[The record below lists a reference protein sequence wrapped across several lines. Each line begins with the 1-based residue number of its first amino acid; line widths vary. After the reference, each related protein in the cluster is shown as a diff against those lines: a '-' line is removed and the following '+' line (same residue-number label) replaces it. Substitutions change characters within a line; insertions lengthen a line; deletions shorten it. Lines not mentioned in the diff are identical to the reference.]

1 MYPMNKLRIEPMDK
15 VKSDQIRRYVLEL
28 ENIIK
33 TKLSDEVILE
43 SQELRKYYLFRQKE
57 LIDLIKEFLKINN

>member
-1 MYPMNKLRIEPMDK
+1 MDK

>member
-1 MYPMNKLRIEPMDK
+1 MSKLRIKPMDK

>member
-1 MYPMNKLRIEPMDK
+1 MDNI
-15 VKSDQIRRYVLEL
+15 KSDQIRRYVLEL

-57 LIDLIKEFLKINN
+57 SIDLIKEFLKINN

>member
-1 MYPMNKLRIEPMDK
+1 MNKLRIEPMDK

>member
-1 MYPMNKLRIEPMDK
+1 MRLGIKERIKPMDK

>member
-33 TKLSDEVILE
+33 NKLSDEVILE

>member
-1 MYPMNKLRIEPMDK
+1 MDK
-15 VKSDQIRRYVLEL
+15 VKSDQIRRFVLEL

>member
-1 MYPMNKLRIEPMDK
+1 MSNLRIKPMDK

>member
-1 MYPMNKLRIEPMDK
+1 MDNI
-15 VKSDQIRRYVLEL
+15 KSDQIRRYVLEL

>member
-57 LIDLIKEFLKINN
+57 LIDLIKEFLEINN

>member
-1 MYPMNKLRIEPMDK
+1 MDK

-43 SQELRKYYLFRQKE
+43 SQELRNYYLFRQSE